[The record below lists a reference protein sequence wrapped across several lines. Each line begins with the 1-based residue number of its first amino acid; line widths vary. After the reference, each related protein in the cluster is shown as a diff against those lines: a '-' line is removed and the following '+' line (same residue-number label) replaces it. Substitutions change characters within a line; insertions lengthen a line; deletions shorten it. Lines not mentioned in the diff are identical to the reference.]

1 MNTPEYI
8 IAHCSDVS
16 QDDLKN
22 QFVSINNYHRDVRLF
37 PVSSL
42 GIYVGYHRLITG
54 GKNYKCREDFEVGAH
69 CNNVVNN
76 VSMNFKSLGVCIG
89 FDGDIEMPTTE
100 HVKLLQQQ
108 IWEWQDKYKI
118 PNERVKFH
126 RDYATNKTCPGRL
139 ITREWLDEILKR
151 PAPKKPLE
159 QEIKQLS
166 IKESDELNSYRI
178 FFDLLK
184 KFLGLSTGLK

>member
-1 MNTPEYI
+1 MNKPKKI
-8 IAHCSDVS
+8 LVHCSDVS
-16 QDDLKN
+16 QTELKD
-22 QFVSINNYHRDVRLF
+22 QFNSINKYHKDVREF

-54 GKNYKCREDFEVGAH
+54 GKNYKCREDFEIGAH
-69 CNNVVNN
+69 CNNVVDGL
-76 VSMNFKSLGVCIG
+76 SMNLQALGVGVG

-108 IWEWQDKYKI
+108 IWEWQDKHTISNKDV
-118 PNERVKFH
+118 EFH

-151 PAPKKPLE
+151 PIPQKPIE
-159 QEIKQLS
+159 QQIKQLN
-166 IKESDELNSYRI
+166 IKDSEELNSYRI
-178 FFDLLK
+178 FFNLLR
-184 KFLGLSTGLK
+184 KFLGL